1 MKNQCVELAIYTT
14 DSPENAQNHRDKAID
29 EISGYPGFSGWLPLH
44 HQKNPHTL
52 ADIVLWDS
60 VQSAESAGKAVE
72 NSEAFSGFRKTVKEV
87 TGAGYFIGPVC
98 GIPLM
103 QPGNGVE
110 IGRFHLREGVSEE
123 ALLSAWTRMTTE
135 SLSCEHG
142 WRGQR
147 LLKLQDG
154 SFIDLA
160 FAVNPSRS
168 QSLCDSWAGNPVCDA
183 FLDLIE
189 PVSIEFGSVV

>member
-14 DSPENAQNHRDKAID
+14 DSPENAQRQRDKAID
-29 EISGYPGFSGWLPLH
+29 EISGYPGFSGWLPLQ
-44 HQKNPHTL
+44 HQNNPHAL

-60 VQSAESAGKAVE
+60 VQSAESAGKAVG
-72 NSEAFSGFRKTVKEV
+72 NSEAFSGFRQTVKEV
-87 TGAGYFIGPVC
+87 TGAGYFTGPVG
-98 GIPLM
+98 GIALM
-103 QPGNGVE
+103 LPGNGVE
-110 IGRFHLREGVSEE
+110 IGRFHLKEGVSEE
-123 ALLSAWTRMTTE
+123 TLLNAWSRMTTE
-135 SLSCEHG
+135 YLTGEHG

-160 FAVNPSRS
+160 FAANPSRS
-168 QSLCDSWAGNPVCDA
+168 QSLCESWAGNPLCGA